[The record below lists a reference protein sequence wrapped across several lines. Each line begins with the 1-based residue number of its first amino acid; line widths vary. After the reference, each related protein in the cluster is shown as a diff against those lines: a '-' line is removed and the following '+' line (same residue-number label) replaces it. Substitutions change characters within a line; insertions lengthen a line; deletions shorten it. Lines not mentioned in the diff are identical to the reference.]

1 MNGNNT
7 NGTHNFRVF
16 LRALEGLPL
25 LVFAVACLAFSLY
38 VRKDPL
44 F

>member
-1 MNGNNT
+1 MNKIKNIST
-7 NGTHNFRVF
+7 ARVF

-25 LVFAVACLAFSLY
+25 LVFAIACLAFSLY
-38 VRKDPL
+38 VRKEPL

>member
-1 MNGNNT
+1 MNGTNNY
-7 NGTHNFRVF
+7 RVF

-25 LVFAVACLAFSLY
+25 LVFALACLAFSLY
-38 VRKDPL
+38 VRKEPL

>member
-1 MNGNNT
+1 MNGTKKVNEY
-7 NGTHNFRVF
+7 RVII
-16 LRALEGLPL
+16 RAVEALPV

-38 VRKDPL
+38 IRKDPL